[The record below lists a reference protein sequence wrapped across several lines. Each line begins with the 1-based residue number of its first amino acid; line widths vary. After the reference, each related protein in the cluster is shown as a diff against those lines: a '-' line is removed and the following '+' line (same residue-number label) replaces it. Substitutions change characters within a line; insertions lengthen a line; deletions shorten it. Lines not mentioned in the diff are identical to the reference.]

1 MKKLS
6 SLFCFLLI
14 FHVFSIEVT
23 DDQAKYMRDTQKC
36 KMANNYGT
44 EVTLNQC
51 TSITPSFEA
60 GGDYKSEC
68 CKIIA
73 NWDILHSYK
82 VQYHENWKKMVCQLF
97 RVDESISEEELRNVV
112 YSNQLKNQCEIYQIK
127 SKSTTLYSD
136 SLLTIDGK
144 IQYNCGDGENTFYS
158 EDFHPVSD
166 VEILAKDIIDC
177 NVQYLEKSCYKQGN
191 KNSSGLSQCCWCETK
206 YLTQELS
213 SANSQVCIGF
223 NTDLFKES
231 ITNMKNVYD
240 NSNLKLEYSCK
251 CENKNGVK
259 LSASFNTVNGDLSF
273 N

>member
-23 DDQAKYMRDTQKC
+23 DDQTKYMRDSQRC
-36 KMANNYGT
+36 NMAT
-44 EVTLNQC
+44 TFVSKVTLNVC
-51 TSITPSFEA
+51 TSLTPSFEA

-68 CKIIA
+68 CRVTA

-97 RVDESISEEELRNVV
+97 GVDESISEEELRNVV
-112 YSNQLKNQCEIYQIK
+112 YSNKVNNQCEILRIKNKLIDLYQH
-127 SKSTTLYSD
+127 

-158 EDFHPVSD
+158 ENFHPVSD

-177 NVQYLEKSCYKQGN
+177 NAQYLEKSCYKQGN

-206 YLTQELS
+206 YLTQQFS
-213 SANSQVCIGF
+213 IPDSQVCTGF

-231 ITNMKNVYD
+231 ITNIKNAYD

>member
-68 CKIIA
+68 CRVTA
-73 NWDILHSYK
+73 NWDIFHSYK
-82 VQYHENWKKMVCQLF
+82 LQYHENWKKMACQLF
-97 RVDESISEEELRNVV
+97 RVDESISDEELGKIV
-112 YSNQLKNQCEIYQIK
+112 YSDKIINHCESIRNKDKLIDLYQ
-127 SKSTTLYSD
+127 Y
-136 SLLTIDGK
+136 SLLTTDGK

-206 YLTQELS
+206 YLTQQFS
-213 SANSQVCIGF
+213 IPNSQVCIGF
-223 NTDLFKES
+223 NTELFKQS
-231 ITNMKNVYD
+231 INNMKNSYVY
-240 NSNLKLEYSCK
+240 SFPKFEYNCK
-251 CENKNGVK
+251 CENKNGEK
-259 LSASFNTVNGDLSF
+259 LSASFNTFTGDLNF